1 MALCFCYSVQGI
13 RFGVGIVIFKYSL
26 QLFEKRNQI
35 PVVSSSSLVSYY
47 PVQTWEEVYSVTN
60 KNYPISGPSPQD

>member
-35 PVVSSSSLVSYY
+35 PVVSSSSLVSHC